1 MPCVMT
7 DDWLTEV
14 LPDEINSDVNPD
26 EMEAVLNG
34 YELGSVAFWK
44 EIYKIVKPVKMS
56 FDSEEN
62 ICELK
67 FYIEEYGEDY
77 PCNLYYIEKDNTIIF
92 KDFLTSEDMKE
103 MEPEDI
109 EDLKQMN
116 FIKTT
121 LKKALEYFEFQNK
134 IS

>member
-1 MPCVMT
+1 MPCIMT
-7 DDWLTEV
+7 DEWLDAY
-14 LPDEINSDVNPD
+14 LPSEIHSSIIA
-26 EMEAVLNG
+26 EELEGVLNG
-34 YELGSVAFWK
+34 EELGSVAFWK

-62 ICELK
+62 IFELK

-77 PCNLYYIEKDNTIIF
+77 LCNLYYIEKDNMIIF
-92 KDFLTSEDMKE
+92 KDFLTSEDMEE

-116 FIKTT
+116 FIKVT
-121 LKKALEYFEFQNK
+121 LKEALEYFQYQNK
-134 IS
+134 IA